1 MAGYLI
7 NKSHCDDSVVSIKE
21 LDGYTFKPKQGRT
34 NCIKVNEVK
43 IVDKVMIEKILSMKF
58 DRSFKQLVAL
68 ALRVINDEDADDD
81 TAMLVMDEVELVR
94 QILLERYHKYISKE
108 KEQLFL
114 KKLRIIENEIRVKQI
129 KIKQKAIYLEQ
140 QRQEEVKPSATS
152 SSKIPCSISGRR
164 GFLFSAVK
172 LSREMLCSTTWRAAG
187 ERKSL
192 PGICR
197 AI

>member
-21 LDGYTFKPKQGRT
+21 LDGYTFKPKQGK
-34 NCIKVNEVK
+34 NNYIKVNEVK

-81 TAMLVMDEVELVR
+81 TAMVVLDEVELVR
-94 QILLERYHKYISKE
+94 QILLERYHKFISKE

-114 KKLRIIENEIRVKQI
+114 KKLRIIENEMRVKQI

-140 QRQEEVKPSATS
+140 QEEKSH
-152 SSKIPCSISGRR
+152 GRGR
-164 GFLFSAVK
+164 
-172 LSREMLCSTTWRAAG
+172 
-187 ERKSL
+187 
-192 PGICR
+192 
-197 AI
+197 

>member
-21 LDGYTFKPKQGRT
+21 LDGYTFKPKQGE
-34 NCIKVNEVK
+34 NNYIKVNEVK

-81 TAMLVMDEVELVR
+81 TAMIVLDEVELVR
-94 QILLERYHKYISKE
+94 QILLERYHKFISKE

-140 QRQEEVKPSATS
+140 QEEKSR
-152 SSKIPCSISGRR
+152 GRGR
-164 GFLFSAVK
+164 
-172 LSREMLCSTTWRAAG
+172 
-187 ERKSL
+187 
-192 PGICR
+192 
-197 AI
+197 

>member
-21 LDGYTFKPKQGRT
+21 LDGYTFKPKQGKG
-34 NCIKVNEVK
+34 NYIKVNEVK

-58 DRSFKQLVAL
+58 DNSFKQLVAL
-68 ALRVINDEDADDD
+68 ALRVINDEEADDD
-81 TAMLVMDEVELVR
+81 TAMIVLDEVELVR

-140 QRQEEVKPSATS
+140 QQQEEMSR
-152 SSKIPCSISGRR
+152 GRGR
-164 GFLFSAVK
+164 
-172 LSREMLCSTTWRAAG
+172 
-187 ERKSL
+187 
-192 PGICR
+192 
-197 AI
+197 

>member
-7 NKSHCDDSVVSIKE
+7 NKNHCDDSVVSIKE
-21 LDGYTFKPKQGRT
+21 LDGYTFKPKQGKG
-34 NCIKVNEVK
+34 NYIKVNEVK

-58 DRSFKQLVAL
+58 DRAFKQLVAL

-140 QRQEEVKPSATS
+140 QQQEEKSR
-152 SSKIPCSISGRR
+152 GRGR
-164 GFLFSAVK
+164 
-172 LSREMLCSTTWRAAG
+172 
-187 ERKSL
+187 
-192 PGICR
+192 
-197 AI
+197 

>member
-21 LDGYTFKPKQGRT
+21 LDGYTFKPKQGK
-34 NCIKVNEVK
+34 NNYIKVNEVK

-81 TAMLVMDEVELVR
+81 TAMIVLDEVELVR
-94 QILLERYHKYISKE
+94 QILLERYHKFISKE

-114 KKLRIIENEIRVKQI
+114 KKLRIIENEMRVKQI

-140 QRQEEVKPSATS
+140 QEEKSH
-152 SSKIPCSISGRR
+152 GRGR
-164 GFLFSAVK
+164 
-172 LSREMLCSTTWRAAG
+172 
-187 ERKSL
+187 
-192 PGICR
+192 
-197 AI
+197 

>member
-21 LDGYTFKPKQGRT
+21 LDGYTFKPKPGKG
-34 NCIKVNEVK
+34 NYIKVNEVK

-58 DRSFKQLVAL
+58 DRAFKQLVAL

-81 TAMLVMDEVELVR
+81 TAMIVLDEVELVR
-94 QILLERYHKYISKE
+94 QILLERYHKFISQEKE
-108 KEQLFL
+108 KLFL

-140 QRQEEVKPSATS
+140 QEKKSR
-152 SSKIPCSISGRR
+152 GRGR
-164 GFLFSAVK
+164 
-172 LSREMLCSTTWRAAG
+172 
-187 ERKSL
+187 
-192 PGICR
+192 
-197 AI
+197 

>member
-21 LDGYTFKPKQGRT
+21 LDGYTFKPKQGKG
-34 NCIKVNEVK
+34 NYIKVNEVK

-58 DRSFKQLVAL
+58 DKSFKQLVAL
-68 ALRVINDEDADDD
+68 ALRVINDEEADDD
-81 TAMLVMDEVELVR
+81 TAMIVLDEVELVR

-140 QRQEEVKPSATS
+140 QQQEEMSR
-152 SSKIPCSISGRR
+152 GRGR
-164 GFLFSAVK
+164 
-172 LSREMLCSTTWRAAG
+172 
-187 ERKSL
+187 
-192 PGICR
+192 
-197 AI
+197 